1 MDELRELYYN
11 PKTGLI
17 SPYKLYVK
25 LNKTIPLKTIEA
37 FINQQE
43 SYQIKKH
50 VKGYQS
56 YKPIKFCRVQNFH
69 FKSEK
74 SFATEGYIQY
84 EYI

>member
-17 SPYKLYVK
+17 SAYKIYFK
-25 LNKTIPLKTIEA
+25 LNKTIPLKTAIEA

-50 VKGYQS
+50 VKGY
-56 YKPIKFCRVQNFH
+56 R
-69 FKSEK
+69 
-74 SFATEGYIQY
+74 
-84 EYI
+84 